1 MISCLLQTIF
11 FGMNCTINSG
21 VNGVLKVF
29 IGDGAKIRQE
39 IKSISS
45 DTGLKLEYTSDVE
58 YTVNHLY
65 GIFYKP
71 SIIYFLYTDDS
82 ITDVDKFYSLAT
94 STDSIIILVADSLDK
109 RSKLYKKVKKEVKE
123 FKAVKEL
130 DNRDK
135 IYKDLKL
142 VYTIDDSEFI
152 SALYSIYYD
161 FQSANFRYKQVAGE
175 TINMVLTGKIS
186 SKLAKKYFIM
196 GVC

>member
-1 MISCLLQTIF
+1 
-11 FGMNCTINSG
+11 MNCTINSG

-29 IGDGAKIRQE
+29 IGDGAKIKQE

-94 STDSIIILVADSLDK
+94 NTDSIIILVADSLDK
-109 RSKLYKKVKKEVKE
+109 RSKLSISDVKP
-123 FKAVKEL
+123 L
-130 DNRDK
+130 
-135 IYKDLKL
+135 
-142 VYTIDDSEFI
+142 
-152 SALYSIYYD
+152 AL
-161 FQSANFRYKQVAGE
+161 A
-175 TINMVLTGKIS
+175 
-186 SKLAKKYFIM
+186 M
-196 GVC
+196 GI

>member
-1 MISCLLQTIF
+1 
-11 FGMNCTINSG
+11 MNCTINSG

-29 IGDGAKIRQE
+29 IGDEAKIRQE

-82 ITDVDKFYSLAT
+82 ITDVDKFYSLST
-94 STDSIIILVADSLDK
+94 NTDSIIILVADSLDK

-135 IYKDLKL
+135 IYEDLKL